1 MELLSFIILDLFSYT
16 LWITFPTKVL
26 TLKKNKK
33 WLIIA
38 MIAINLVQSILVRTI
53 PEFYSNPIKSLM
65 YSAEYAL
72 YIYLAF
78 KEPLSQKIIAYIFF
92 LLSITGAD
100 VAVLGVLS
108 LLGYDY
114 TDYLFG
120 VSLLFIGG
128 VLCTIFSY
136 FLMLGFSVVYSKI
149 KNKRITNKLWQFQII
164 ILSQFLFIV
173 VTIFSNFKNNNS
185 ITELITQNPGY
196 GVMVIITIIIAIIGD
211 ICVYKILL
219 TNSQNFELKNQLEIL
234 RTKNELELKYYEKLR
249 NNISETRKLNHDFS
263 NILAV
268 VESMVTTDNSA
279 NNQTLALD
287 IIAEIK
293 ETLQKSKVKYYCENE
308 LVNLIVINKSEEI
321 EKTGADFSAN
331 LYIPQNI
338 GINNLDL
345 CRLFT
350 NLLDNAKEA
359 CENIRDKQNSFVVL
373 SANINQNILTITC
386 ENYCD
391 SQIKVK
397 GEKLLST
404 KENHKGLGT
413 EIIKEIAK
421 SYGGV
426 FSYSFDNSIFTTNIS
441 LTLK

>member
-1 MELLSFIILDLFSYT
+1 MELLSFIILDLFSYS
-16 LWITFPTKVL
+16 LWIIFPTKVL

-65 YSAEYAL
+65 YSAEYAI

-78 KEPLSQKIIAYIFF
+78 KEPLNQKIIAYIFF

-100 VAVLGVLS
+100 IAVMGLLS
-108 LLGYDY
+108 LFGYDY

-128 VLCTIFSY
+128 ILCTIFSY
-136 FLMLGFSVVYSKI
+136 FLMLVFSVVYSKI
-149 KNKRITNKLWQFQII
+149 KNKRITNKMWQFQII

-173 VTIFSNFKNNNS
+173 VTIFSNFKNKNT
-185 ITELITQNPGY
+185 ITELITQNPQY
-196 GVMVIITIIIAIIGD
+196 GVMVIITIIIAVIGD
-211 ICVYKILL
+211 ICVYKILM
-219 TNSQNFELKNQLEIL
+219 TNSQNFELKSQLEVM
-234 RTKNELELKYYEKLR
+234 RTKNELELEYYEKLK
-249 NNISETRKLNHDFS
+249 NNIAETRKLNHDFS

-268 VESMVTTDNSA
+268 VESMVTTGNSD
-279 NNQTLALD
+279 NNQNLALD

-293 ETLQKSKVKYYCENE
+293 ETLSKSKVKYFCENE

-321 EKTGADFSAN
+321 EQTGADFSAN

-338 GINNLDL
+338 GVNNLDL
-345 CRLFT
+345 CRIFT

-359 CENIRDKQNSFVVL
+359 CQNAKNKQNTFVVL
-373 SANINQNILTITC
+373 SANINQNSLIITC

-391 SQIKVK
+391 SQIKSK
-397 GEKLLST
+397 REKLIST

-413 EIIKEIAK
+413 EIMNEIAE
-421 SYGGV
+421 SYDGI
-426 FSYSFDNSIFTTNIS
+426 FSYSFNNAVFTTSIS